1 MRCALLFVIALSFS
15 CCSVMAEFGQG
26 DLDAFVEELK
36 KAPTKTVE
44 IIVAE
49 LAKGGEL
56 MKKLNAAAVKENLA
70 TDIVAALEKDKNLL
84 KRLDEAIN
92 GAALRG

>member
-1 MRCALLFVIALSFS
+1 MRCASLFVIALSLS
-15 CCSVMAEFGQG
+15 CCSVIAEFGDG
-26 DLDAFVEELK
+26 DLDKFVSALE
-36 KAPTKTVE
+36 KAPTKTVA

-49 LAKGGEL
+49 LAKGGEP
-56 MKKLNAAAVKENLA
+56 MKTLIAAAVKENLA
-70 TDIVAALEKDKNLL
+70 TDIVAALEKDNNLL